1 MVRQVLRQS
10 AAPAGVVAAA
20 AALVLVLFPPHGAGA
35 AAQTRDG
42 SGKPAA
48 PALVDKTSP
57 GRAAQ
62 LALGKTLFDE
72 SCSSCHGVDAQGSKL
87 GLNLQGL
94 GAGVV
99 DLWVSSGWMPLAQPT
114 TQPIRKPSKFDRQ
127 QTVAIANYVASLA
140 PGGVPIPKVD
150 LKGANA
156 AEGFSVFALNCAPCH
171 TITGAGDALS
181 AEMSAPPLHGLTPT
195 QVAEA
200 VRSGPGTMP
209 KFDSFIVSKQQLT
222 DVIDYVT
229 RHIQHPESPGG
240 LSLGG
245 VGPVAE
251 GFVGLFVGVGL
262 CVLIA
267 LWIGERDR
275 REGHDGAHGTGAHG
289 TGAHGGAAPAGPGA
303 LLATG
308 AVHGGVPAAVPSSG
322 EGGVDA

>member
-1 MVRQVLRQS
+1 VLLRVLRQ
-10 AAPAGVVAAA
+10 AATPAGVVVAAA
-20 AALVLVLFPPHGAGA
+20 ALAMVLYPPHGRGAGA
-35 AAQTRDG
+35 QGGG
-42 SGKPAA
+42 STGRLAA

-57 GRAAQ
+57 SRSAQ
-62 LALGKTLFDE
+62 LALGRTLFDE
-72 SCSSCHGVDAQGSKL
+72 NCSSCHGIDAQGSKL
-87 GLNLQGL
+87 GLDLRGV
-94 GAGVV
+94 GAAVV

-114 TQPIRKPSKFDRQ
+114 IEPIRKPSKFDRQ
-127 QTVAIANYVASLA
+127 QTEAIANYVASLA
-140 PGGVPIPKVD
+140 PGGLPIPKVD

-181 AEMSAPPLHGLTPT
+181 SELSAPPLHGLTPT

-200 VRSGPGTMP
+200 VRTGPGTMP
-209 KFDSFIVSKQQLT
+209 TFNSFVISKQQLV
-222 DVIDYVT
+222 DVVDYVT
-229 RHIQHPESPGG
+229 RHIEHPDSPGG

-251 GFVGLFVGVGL
+251 GFVGLFVGVGA

-275 REGHDGAHGTGAHG
+275 HEGHGGG
-289 TGAHGGAAPAGPGA
+289 HGGGQGGGEPAGPGER
-303 LLATG
+303 LAVG
-308 AVHGGVPAAVPSSG
+308 AAQGGVPVAVQSSG